1 MSFEWLNE
9 DSRTFLSRGYLGENQ
24 QAEDRILEIA
34 QTAERILNIEGFA
47 SKFYE
52 YMSRG
57 YYSLSSPVWSN
68 FGNNRGLPISCNG
81 VYVGDTISSILQK
94 NAEVGMQTKHGA
106 GTSGY
111 FGDIRPRG
119 SKIKTGGTA
128 DGPVHFMELFE
139 TNTDVI
145 SQGSVRRGSFAAYL
159 DIEHPDVEEFLEIRE
174 VGHTIQNLSLG
185 LCISDA
191 WMEQMIEEGEAVKAG
206 KLSSSDAKKLKLWA
220 RVMRKRKES
229 GYPYLF
235 FTDTVN
241 NNKPQVLKDKNIKI
255 YASNLCISGNDR
267 VVSNHGYLTAKEL
280 YELGGDLKLFDGT
293 QTVLSSEMKLREQ
306 DVDVYKIV
314 LENGMEHTVTD
325 YHKVMVKIDGH
336 TTKMVALK
344 DLNVGDKICIQTK
357 SGIFGPKHMP
367 REAFLLGLYQGD
379 GTQHKER
386 IFIDIWENDFDLLQ
400 EVEQNIQYVYDNY
413 MSEHY
418 ARKYPIP
425 TFQDCVVSTGAEVKK
440 KRIGSTLLSKALN
453 FEKGVIPQWIWE
465 SDEQTLWQ
473 YIRGLFYSDGTV
485 NITKSKGNPLYLSL
499 ASIDRDFL
507 KNIQLIMHNL
517 GIKCAIGTL
526 RHAGQNE
533 LPDGKGGN
541 KLYNTQTCY
550 RLTCGNKNDALLFNK
565 HTGFLD
571 RKNIFIEDREYRN
584 NTKKAFKVKEILYV
598 GKEDVYCPTV
608 YSDKHVF
615 ISQGIITSNCS
626 EITLPSSEDESFVC
640 NLASMNILTYDSW
653 KETDAVETMIFFLD
667 AVMSDYIEK
676 TSNIPFMQASCNF
689 ARRWRALG
697 LGQLGWHSYLQ
708 SKLISFE
715 SYEAMRLNTEIAR
728 FMDERSLVASKQ
740 MAEIFGEP
748 EGLVGYGVRN
758 LTRLAIA
765 PTTSSSFILGQ
776 VSPSIEPLRSNYFTK
791 DLAKGSFTYKNPYL
805 AKVLE
810 AHGKNDDE
818 TWYSILT
825 HKGSVQ
831 HLSFL
836 TEHEKLVF
844 KTFDEI
850 VPLSIVQQASVR
862 QKYIDQSQS
871 LNLLI
876 PPTAP
881 IKDINALIIE
891 GWRLGVKTFYY
902 QRSSNP
908 SQDLVIDIMNC
919 VSCEA

>member
-9 DSRTFLSRGYLGENQ
+9 DSRTFLSRGYLQEGQ
-24 QAEDRILEIA
+24 SAEQRIREIA
-34 QTAERILNIEGFA
+34 DSAEKILGISGFA
-47 SKFYE
+47 DKFYE

-81 VYVGDTISSILQK
+81 VYVDDTVSSILK
-94 NAEVGMQTKHGA
+94 KSAEVGMQTKHGA

-128 DGPVHFMELFE
+128 DGPVHFMEIVE

-174 VGHTIQNLSLG
+174 VGHAIQNLSLG

-191 WMEQMIEEGEAVKAG
+191 WMEQMIAEGEAVKAG
-206 KLSSSDAKKLKLWA
+206 TMNSADAKKLKLWA

-241 NNKPQVLKDKNIKI
+241 NNKPQVLKDKNLKI
-255 YASNLCISGNDR
+255 HASNLCISGNDR

-280 YELGGDLKLFDGT
+280 YERGVELKLFDNT
-293 QTVLSSEMKLREQ
+293 SVVSASEMKLREQ

-325 YHKVMVKIDGH
+325 YHKVMVRVDRDI
-336 TTKMVALK
+336 TKMVELK
-344 DLNVGDKICIQTK
+344 DLKIGDKVCIQNKT
-357 SGIFGPKHMP
+357 GIFGPKHMP

-386 IFIDIWENDFDLLQ
+386 IFIDLWENDFDLIP
-400 EVEQNIQYVYDNY
+400 EVEQSIEYIYNKYMSDNY
-413 MSEHY
+413 H
-418 ARKYPIP
+418 RPYPIP
-425 TFQDCVVSTGAEVKK
+425 KFSEQKVNNGSVKK
-440 KRIGSTLLSKALN
+440 VRIGSTLLSRALN
-453 FEKGVIPQWIWE
+453 FEKGVIPNWIWE
-465 SDEQTLWQ
+465 ANEETLWE

-485 NITKSKGNPLYLSL
+485 NITQSNGNPLYLSL
-499 ASIDRDFL
+499 ASIDKAFL
-507 KNIQLIMHNL
+507 KNIQLILHNL
-517 GIKCAIGTL
+517 GINCSIGVMKK
-526 RHAGQNE
+526 AGMQE
-533 LPDGKGGN
+533 LPDGKGGT
-541 KLYNTQTCY
+541 KLYNTKTCY
-550 RLTCGNKNDALLFNK
+550 RLTFGNKKDALLFNK
-565 HTGFLD
+565 HTKFLD
-571 RKNIFIEDREYRN
+571 RKNIFIENRAYRD
-584 NTKKAFKVKEILYV
+584 NTKKAFKIKEIIYA

-608 YSDKHVF
+608 YTDKHVF

-626 EITLPSSEDESFVC
+626 EIALPSSEDESFVC

-653 KETDAVETMIFFLD
+653 KETDAVETMIYFLD
-667 AVMSDYIEK
+667 AVMSEYIEK
-676 TSNIPFMQASCNF
+676 TSNIPFMEASCNF

-708 SKLISFE
+708 SKMIAFE
-715 SYEAMRLNTEIAR
+715 SFQAMSLNAEIAK
-728 FMDERSLVASKQ
+728 FMDARSSKATKEL
-740 MAEIFGEP
+740 AEILGEP

-810 AHGKNDDE
+810 EHNQNTDE

-831 HLSFL
+831 HLDFL
-836 TEHEKLVF
+836 SENEKLVF

-850 VPLSIVQQASVR
+850 VPLTIVQQASTR